1 MTTASGL
8 NCYYTLGRTGL
19 RVSRLALGT
28 MTFGTDWGWGADK
41 DTAQQQLAGSDCTNT
56 FALLLR
62 PGPSAIAR

>member
-41 DTAQQQLAGSDCTNT
+41 DTARQLVDAYVACRIR
-56 FALLLR
+56 LH
-62 PGPSAIAR
+62 